1 MGAYHIQRGEAAME
15 RKKRKNLLE
24 RAAGAFALPED
35 VLAGLLAQQS

>member
-1 MGAYHIQRGEAAME
+1 ME

-35 VLAGLLAQQS
+35 VLAGGSCVRIVGRDEVYV